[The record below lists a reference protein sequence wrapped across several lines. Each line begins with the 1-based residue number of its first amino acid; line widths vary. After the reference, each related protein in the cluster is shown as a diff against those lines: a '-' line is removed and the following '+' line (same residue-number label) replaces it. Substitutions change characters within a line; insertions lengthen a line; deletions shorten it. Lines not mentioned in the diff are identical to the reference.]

1 MTIPAQKRLGSYEII
16 SHLASGGMGEV
27 YRARDTNLRRDVAI
41 KVLPDA
47 FAKDPERLGRFE
59 REARI
64 LASLNHPNIAA
75 VYGLEKTDDLTYL
88 VMELVP
94 GDTLGDR
101 LAHGPLDVR
110 LSIGLF
116 HQIAQGLEAA
126 HESGV
131 IHRDLKPENI
141 KITPENRVKVLDFG
155 LAKAFAPVSP
165 AQISKTPTAT
175 FKGTS
180 DGVIMGTPAYMSP
193 EQVRGQS
200 LDKRTDIWSFG
211 VCFYEALTGRHPF
224 YRDTAS
230 DVLAAILNSD
240 PDWNVLPKSTPRG
253 VRRLIKRCLEKDTDQ
268 RLHDIADARIDI
280 DDVVSVISGTSPIG
294 TEPSTNWLKKVVWPV
309 GVIATTFLVG
319 LAIRGLMPSRSSD
332 TQPVRRFVMGLPPT
346 MPLALGS
353 GPAIALSPDATRLV
367 YATRRGGK
375 SQLYIRNMDD
385 LEPTPIPGTEEG
397 LGPFFSPD
405 GNWLGF
411 FAAGKLKTVPL
422 SGGRAITL
430 ADSPSPRGAS
440 WGPDGTIVFAPLTV
454 SGLSTVSTTGASLSV
469 LTSLGS
475 VEDEKSHRWPSFLPG
490 GETVLY
496 TNWTTGRYDI
506 EVVSMKTGERKTLI
520 EDGAYGLYSPTGHL
534 VFARA
539 GSLFAA
545 PFDPSKLEIGEPVE
559 IIEGVMMD
567 PQTGA
572 AFFGFADDG
581 LMVYAPGGADPPPS
595 GGTGALLSVD
605 RQGIARPLAQI
616 QRAFQLPRRSPIDP
630 KRLIV
635 TITEGGKTD
644 VWAYE
649 IERGATTRLTFEAS
663 NGAAVWTPDGKQIT
677 FASDRLGSFSLFAK
691 PADGSGKAEP
701 LLESDYPQFPSS
713 WSPDGQFLAF
723 TEIHPSSGLDILL
736 LKKGAAEPERLMAS
750 TYNESGAMFSPN
762 GKWIAYVSDES
773 GQDEVYV
780 RAHPS
785 GGKFPVSAGG
795 GTEPVWARNG
805 RELFYRSGDW
815 VMAVGVEAQSQFEAG
830 KPQALFEAPY
840 DEAGAA
846 NSNYDTTADGGFVM
860 VRSEQEWEA
869 AQLIVVTNWF
879 EELKRRAPT
888 TD

>member
-1 MTIPAQKRLGSYEII
+1 
-16 SHLASGGMGEV
+16 
-27 YRARDTNLRRDVAI
+27 
-41 KVLPDA
+41 
-47 FAKDPERLGRFE
+47 
-59 REARI
+59 
-64 LASLNHPNIAA
+64 
-75 VYGLEKTDDLTYL
+75 
-88 VMELVP
+88 
-94 GDTLGDR
+94 
-101 LAHGPLDVR
+101 
-110 LSIGLF
+110 
-116 HQIAQGLEAA
+116 
-126 HESGV
+126 
-131 IHRDLKPENI
+131 
-141 KITPENRVKVLDFG
+141 
-155 LAKAFAPVSP
+155 
-165 AQISKTPTAT
+165 
-175 FKGTS
+175 
-180 DGVIMGTPAYMSP
+180 
-193 EQVRGQS
+193 
-200 LDKRTDIWSFG
+200 
-211 VCFYEALTGRHPF
+211 
-224 YRDTAS
+224 
-230 DVLAAILNSD
+230 
-240 PDWNVLPKSTPRG
+240 
-253 VRRLIKRCLEKDTDQ
+253 
-268 RLHDIADARIDI
+268 
-280 DDVVSVISGTSPIG
+280 
-294 TEPSTNWLKKVVWPV
+294 
-309 GVIATTFLVG
+309 
-319 LAIRGLMPSRSSD
+319 
-332 TQPVRRFVMGLPPT
+332 
-346 MPLALGS
+346 
-353 GPAIALSPDATRLV
+353 
-367 YATRRGGK
+367 
-375 SQLYIRNMDD
+375 
-385 LEPTPIPGTEEG
+385 
-397 LGPFFSPD
+397 
-405 GNWLGF
+405 
-411 FAAGKLKTVPL
+411 
-422 SGGRAITL
+422 
-430 ADSPSPRGAS
+430 
-440 WGPDGTIVFAPLTV
+440 
-454 SGLSTVSTTGASLSV
+454 
-469 LTSLGS
+469 
-475 VEDEKSHRWPSFLPG
+475 
-490 GETVLY
+490 
-496 TNWTTGRYDI
+496 
-506 EVVSMKTGERKTLI
+506 MKTGERETLI
-520 EDGAYGLYSPTGHL
+520 EDGAYGRYSPTGHL

-545 PFDPSKLEIGEPVE
+545 PFDPSKLETGEPVE

-581 LMVYAPGGADPPPS
+581 LMVYAPGGADPPPP
-595 GGTGALLSVD
+595 GRTGALLSVD

-616 QRAFQLPRRSPIDP
+616 HRAFQLPRRSPIDP

-677 FASDRLGSFSLFAK
+677 FASDRLGSFSLFTK

-762 GKWIAYVSDES
+762 GKWLAYVSDES
-773 GQDEVYV
+773 DQDEVYV

-785 GGKFPVSAGG
+785 GGKFQVSAGG